1 MRTLIAL
8 LLMLTITCLFACKQ
22 SQEPGPQLGTDNTN
36 NAVPTTPVERKLV
49 WSDEFD
55 YTGLPDSKKWSYDV
69 GGNGWG
75 NRESQYYTNARLEN
89 ARVENGKLI
98 IEARRERYLGNDYT
112 SARLVTKGKGDWT
125 YGRIEVRAKIPRGV
139 GTWAAAW
146 MLASTNPMRWP
157 DDGEIDIMEHVG
169 FDPDVIHGTVHTKL
183 YNGML
188 GTQRGNKIR
197 INGAQ
202 EGFHNYIIDWTINGI
217 DFYVDDRKYFTYANI
232 NSNKDTYPF
241 MTNFH
246 LLLNIAIGGAW
257 GGQRGIDDTIF
268 PQKMEIEYVRV
279 YQ

>member
-1 MRTLIAL
+1 MKMRKLIAF
-8 LLMLTITCLFACKQ
+8 LMISCLFACKQ
-22 SQEPGPQLGTDNTN
+22 SQDPDPQTNANNPTPNTPN
-36 NAVPTTPVERKLV
+36 TPKEWKLV

-55 YTGLPDSKKWSYDV
+55 YTGLPDSRKWSYDV

-98 IEARRERYLGNDYT
+98 IEARRERFLGNDYT
-112 SARLVTKGKGDWT
+112 SARLITKGKGDWT
-125 YGRIEVRAKIPRGV
+125 YGRIEVRAKIPRGT
-139 GTWAAAW
+139 GTWAAIW
-146 MLASTNPMRWP
+146 MLASTDPLRWP

-169 FDPDVIHGTVHTKL
+169 FDPNVIHGTIHTKL

-188 GTQRGNKIR
+188 GTQRGDKVR
-197 INGAQ
+197 INTAQ
-202 EGFHNYIIDWTINGI
+202 DEFHNYIIDWDINRI
-217 DFYVDDRKYFTYANI
+217 EWYVDGNKYFTYGNI

-241 MTNFH
+241 MSNFH